1 MSRMMNGESR
11 GIDVASGHSAS
22 SVRTTSRD
30 GVMKR
35 LLTDLR
41 DQELQRVRALMHS
54 ETDLAAQAPGDE
66 LDQATRDG
74 DLEFHASL
82 LDLAERRL
90 TAIASTLARI
100 DEGRFGLCEECG
112 EQISLTRL
120 QSVPFARYCFDCQK
134 EIEAASRHGGSRV
147 STSAWPTS
155 ICDSYQPESERV
167 AVAADTEE
175 GQGPASFPAPRRRK
189 RRARN

>member
-1 MSRMMNGESR
+1 
-11 GIDVASGHSAS
+11 
-22 SVRTTSRD
+22 
-30 GVMKR
+30 MKR

-41 DQELQRVRALMHS
+41 DQELQRVRTLMHS
-54 ETDLAAQAPGDE
+54 ESDLATQAPGDE
-66 LDQATRDG
+66 LDQASRDG

-100 DEGRFGLCEECG
+100 DEGRFGQCEECG

-120 QSVPFARYCFDCQK
+120 QSVPFARFCFDCQK
-134 EIEAASRHGGSRV
+134 AIEAESRRRGLIA

-155 ICDSYQPESERV
+155 IDSYPPESERV
-167 AVAADTEE
+167 ADAADIEE
-175 GQGPASFPAPRRRK
+175 GQGLASVSAPRRRR

>member
-1 MSRMMNGESR
+1 
-11 GIDVASGHSAS
+11 
-22 SVRTTSRD
+22 
-30 GVMKR
+30 MKR
-35 LLTDLR
+35 MLTELR
-41 DQELQRVRALMHS
+41 DQELQRVRTLMHS

-66 LDQATRDG
+66 LDQASRDG

-112 EQISLTRL
+112 DQISLTRL

-134 EIEAASRHGGSRV
+134 GIEAASRRTGSKA

-155 ICDSYQPESERV
+155 ICDSYQTEPRQV
-167 AVAADTEE
+167 APVEDREE
-175 GQGPASFPAPRRRK
+175 DAPSVSALRRRK
-189 RRARN
+189 RRVRN